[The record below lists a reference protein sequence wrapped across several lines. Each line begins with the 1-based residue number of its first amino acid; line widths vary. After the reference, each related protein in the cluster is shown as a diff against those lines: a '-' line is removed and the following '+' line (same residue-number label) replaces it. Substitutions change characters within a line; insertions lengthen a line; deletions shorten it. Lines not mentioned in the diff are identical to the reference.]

1 MNPAKL
7 FRPERHREYNP
18 HLIACKTQG
27 DNLLRGDITQLLN
40 KWLAGDDEARE
51 ELFRAVHNNLRKMAA
66 RYMARENPGHTLR
79 SGALVNDAYIRV
91 EASRPKTWQ
100 NRAHF
105 YAVFALTMR
114 WTLVDHARAKRTVRR
129 GGAYK
134 RVPLEDAASLP
145 DKYVTL
151 LGLDAVLNELS
162 RDNPLASGVFHL
174 KHFIGLTSA
183 EIADVLHI
191 SVARVN
197 RSWKYAQLWL
207 QRALK
212 SKDESKS
219 R

>member
-1 MNPAKL
+1 MP
-7 FRPERHREYNP
+7 
-18 HLIACKTQG
+18 
-27 DNLLRGDITQLLN
+27 DDITQLLN
-40 KWLAGDDEARE
+40 KWLAGDNAARD
-51 ELFRAVHNNLRKMAA
+51 ELFRAVHGNLRKMAA

-79 SGALVNDAYIRV
+79 SGALVNDAYIRI
-91 EASRPKTWQ
+91 EGSRPKQWQ

-114 WTLVDHARAKRTVRR
+114 WILVDHARAKRTIRR

-134 RVPLEDAASLP
+134 RVPLEDAAVLP
-145 DKYVTL
+145 DKYVAL
-151 LGLDAVLNELS
+151 LELDAVLNELS

-174 KHFIGLTSA
+174 KHFIGLTSS

-191 SVARVN
+191 NVARVS

-212 SKDESKS
+212 SKEPSQSK
-219 R
+219 